1 MMRLATSLLTISIL
15 LLLPALCAGGMLA
28 HPCGGDASS
37 GGECG
42 HDCGHD
48 SGCRHGGDCADD
60 PCGGLIARPEWREGG
75 PSVMPPTS
83 TVLADLLVIDALGHT
98 PASPPVWPESGHRP
112 NLPFPYSDIP
122 LLI

>member
-1 MMRLATSLLTISIL
+1 MMRLATSLLAISML

-28 HPCGGDASS
+28 HSCGCDASS

-48 SGCRHGGDCADD
+48 SERGHGGDCADD

-75 PSVMPPTS
+75 PSVMPLTA
-83 TVLADLLVIDALGHT
+83 TVLADLLVVDALGQA
-98 PASPPVWPESGHRP
+98 PASPPVWSESRYLP
-112 NLPFPYSDIP
+112 NLPCPYSDIP